1 MQIWYIENE
10 IDFKYQVPFLKALGS
25 KLPDTFKIY
34 YRKIPGLVSF
44 SDFLNNDV
52 TDLSVYKSLA
62 KEAKKFKTIPK
73 LLKIL
78 NTQENATL
86 VTGYNFKKRGVE
98 KYTNIKVINIGHSI
112 SGNTSYNLK
121 VWVNDNN
128 PRSTSI
134 VPSFFKL
141 VKRPSGVRRKAANG
155 KIYSKLFYKLIYLLR
170 ETEALKLTSE
180 VKEGP
185 KTILFLPHWS
195 MPMSNVKRMVEA
207 VDIPE
212 DAVLKVKLHPASIYE
227 TTIFLNR
234 TNKET
239 PTTSL
244 EDDERSKKLLKLQY
258 EAMVQS
264 INDIPRVSV
273 FNDDEL
279 ELIDAMDQA
288 DYLIFDGCS
297 NTLTESIFRSIRFNT
312 NQKIAVL
319 DPKVVNPSYDLPD
332 LFGYKFLDA
341 ITSIE
346 DFKAP
351 NVELMTSYMD
361 ISSDTLVD
369 DIVNEYSGIINKLL
383 AS

>member
-44 SDFLNNDV
+44 SDFLTHDV
-52 TDLSVYKSLA
+52 TDLNVYKSLA
-62 KEAKKFKTIPK
+62 KEAKKYKTIPK

-78 NTQENATL
+78 NTSENATL

-134 VPSFFKL
+134 VPGFFKL

-170 ETEALKLTSE
+170 ETAAVNQEKS
-180 VKEGP
+180 
-185 KTILFLPHWS
+185 KTILFLPHWTT
-195 MPMSNVKRMVEA
+195 PFSNVKRMIQA

-212 DAVLKVKLHPASIYE
+212 GYQLKVKLHPASIHE

-234 TNKET
+234 TNKKAATVSIDE
-239 PTTSL
+239 
-244 EDDERSKKLLKLQY
+244 DERAKKILKQKFDEQVL
-258 EAMVQS
+258 EVKS
-264 INDIPRVSV
+264 LPNVSV

-288 DYLIFDGCS
+288 QFLLFDGCS
-297 NTLTESIFRSIRFNT
+297 NTLTEAIFRSIRFNT
-312 NQKIAVL
+312 QQKIACIN
-319 DPKVVNPSYDLPD
+319 PNESNPSYDLPD
-332 LFGYKFLDA
+332 LFGYKHLQA
-341 ITSIE
+341 ITSLD
-346 DFKAP
+346 DFKLP
-351 NVELMTSYMD
+351 NFDLMKSYMD
-361 ISSDTLVD
+361 VSSDTIVD
-369 DIVNEYSGIINKLL
+369 DIVEEYSSIINDLL
-383 AS
+383 IPTPSV